1 MKKIMFNDKYGLT
14 DAVLKGRKTQTRRII
29 TTDIY
34 NLIDFKAYFDGEVD
48 CAGEF
53 ENGWVDWRW
62 VMPYRLGEEIAIA
75 MSYEDV
81 FASTDIAVDKW
92 IEMVEQAHGGKDYC
106 LIAGTDN
113 KMFVKAELMPYRI
126 KITDMWMQH
135 IQDISDEDC
144 LQEGVVQCVT
154 CGYCVIGPARLFG
167 GRQFATPREAF
178 AALFDKVT
186 RRGTFDSNPMVVA
199 YKYEL
204 IRVF

>member
-1 MKKIMFNDKYGLT
+1 
-14 DAVLKGRKTQTRRII
+14 
-29 TTDIY
+29 
-34 NLIDFKAYFDGEVD
+34 
-48 CAGEF
+48 
-53 ENGWVDWRW
+53 
-62 VMPYRLGEEIAIA
+62 
-75 MSYEDV
+75 
-81 FASTDIAVDKW
+81 
-92 IEMVEQAHGGKDYC
+92 MVEQAHGGKDYR

-126 KITDMWMQH
+126 KTTDMWMQH

-144 LQEGVVQCVT
+144 LKEGVVPCVIG
-154 CGYCVIGPARLFG
+154 GYCVIGPARLFG
-167 GRQFATPREAF
+167 GRRFDTPREAF